1 MYHGREYIIVT
12 TGTTN
17 FVTYGAAS
25 NTVGE
30 RFIFNSVSPFVGN
43 GTVQIVGFE
52 VSHSSVNGLLQL
64 EGVIH
69 NEDEGLRIFNPE
81 LISGGNVITG
91 LNLKTSTGFTNLGS
105 GASLGTITIKAIG
118 GGGGGGFGRDNNTA
132 TGSAGTGGTTT
143 VKLRNGSTT
152 GTQIGSDVVASG
164 GAGGLRTNDPGV
176 PSPIRIS
183 DPVSLSPGPYTI
195 TIGDGGNSGPDTPQA
210 NRIGDNS
217 SIGSLVVAS
226 GGGGGGPA
234 SPDSTMD
241 GGSGGGQQGSGA
253 GDSIASPDGLTPTV
267 QGSAGGTRDG
277 GGGGGGASQ
286 TDAPRQTSP
295 PYQPSSGAAGLNC
308 PGFSSP
314 IIHPN
319 CPMPSEWQTYVG
331 SNGMYAQGGWGYPNR
346 DSSWN
351 NGSPS
356 YAGCLLYTS
365 PSPRDRG

>member
-1 MYHGREYIIVT
+1 MGIRSTNPTQSFIDDFFRS
-12 TGTTN
+12 GTD
-17 FVTYGAAS
+17 AS
-25 NTVGE
+25 SSGGGGP
-30 RFIFNSVSPFVGN
+30 SPI
-43 GTVQIVGFE
+43 TA
-52 VSHSSVNGLLQL
+52 
-64 EGVIH
+64 
-69 NEDEGLRIFNPE
+69 
-81 LISGGNVITG
+81 SGGNQ
-91 LNLKTSTGFTNLGS
+91 TSASGFTS
-105 GASLGTITIKAIG
+105 GAYKYHVFTSSGALTVSSGNDEIEFLVVAG
-118 GGGGGGFGRDNNTA
+118 GGGGGWGN
-132 TGSAGTGGTTT
+132 GG
-143 VKLRNGSTT
+143 
-152 GTQIGSDVVASG
+152 AG

-195 TIGDGGNSGPDTPQA
+195 TVGDGGNSGPDTPQA

-356 YAGCLLYTS
+356 YAGIVNTGGGADADPDSGTTGGKGIVIIRYAV
-365 PSPRDRG
+365 